1 MQGALMALGA
11 FQSTKM
17 LEFTPKVPGLA
28 AAPGKGIWHLMVD
41 IVVFPLLVAG
51 REGFLSNSLNCLI

>member
-1 MQGALMALGA
+1 MALGA

-28 AAPGKGIWHLMVD
+28 AVPGRGIWHLMVY
-41 IVVFPLLVAG
+41 IFGFALLLAEG
-51 REGFLSNSLNCLI
+51 EGFLPDSLNRLT